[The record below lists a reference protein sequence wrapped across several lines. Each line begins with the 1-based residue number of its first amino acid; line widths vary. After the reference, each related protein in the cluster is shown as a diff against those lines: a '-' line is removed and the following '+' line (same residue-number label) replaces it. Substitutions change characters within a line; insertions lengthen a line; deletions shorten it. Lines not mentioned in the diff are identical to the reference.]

1 MLPWLE
7 ARWWSGGTIRPPYT
21 AAHTA
26 PARPHRH
33 HTTHLVLLQSSVNTV
48 MHTQA
53 QYVKKEE
60 AHTVVLHCRIT
71 SVWSAKI
78 PSENLQYQA
87 ETTCLRINMSE

>member
-1 MLPWLE
+1 M
-7 ARWWSGGTIRPPYT
+7 AGGQVVEWGHYT
-21 AAHTA
+21 ASIHCRTYC
-26 PARPHRH
+26 PGPDSHR
-33 HTTHLVLLQSSVNTV
+33 TTHLVLLQSSVNTV
-48 MHTQA
+48 MYTQA

-60 AHTVVLHCRIT
+60 AHTVVLHFRIT